1 MKLYGHHISVTTLQV
16 LLTLAEKDLIAS
28 QESVDVFNQV
38 HKSPS
43 FLRLHP
49 FGHIPVLQDGDFT
62 LYETHAILRYLDYK
76 GPGAS
81 LVPGDPQH
89 RARMDQ
95 WMCIEQNYLVPAAKK
110 VMARGY
116 AEMMH
121 QPDPGEHV
129 AAEGMQALEHCLR
142 QFGKVIADS
151 AFVAGEQFTL
161 ADIVWAADLHD
172 MSGKISSV
180 SAMMNSR
187 MEEWLNLLRRRP
199 NWQEAIHARSLYEP
213 PENK

>member
-1 MKLYGHHISVTTLQV
+1 MNLYGHHISVTTLQV

-62 LYETHAILRYLDYK
+62 LYETHAILRYLDGK
-76 GPGAS
+76 GRGES
-81 LVPGDPQH
+81 LVPADTRD

-95 WMCIEQNYLVPAAKK
+95 WLCIEQNYLMPAAKK
-110 VMARGY
+110 IMARGY

-121 QPDPGEHV
+121 QPDPGEQV
-129 AAEGMQALEHCLR
+129 VAEGTQALEYCLR
-142 QFGKVIADS
+142 QFEKVIADG
-151 AFVAGEQFTL
+151 AFVAGGHFTL
-161 ADIVWAADLHD
+161 ADVAWAADLHD
-172 MSGKISSV
+172 MSQKISSV
-180 SAMMNSR
+180 SSMMSSR
-187 MEEWLNLLRRRP
+187 MEEWLDMVRRRP
-199 NWQEAIHARSLYEP
+199 SWEKAIYARSLYEP
-213 PENK
+213 TEDK